1 MISLLCTALRAR
13 LGRVRAFPGRGAILT
28 AATLTIARV
37 HGQVKRASEREGA
50 AAIGVGGKPIEC
62 PVLIHVS
69 DDETHKDDGMPLPDA
84 PGAPKSHW
92 FKKPRLPSKPTG

>member
-1 MISLLCTALRAR
+1 M
-13 LGRVRAFPGRGAILT
+13 
-28 AATLTIARV
+28 
-37 HGQVKRASEREGA
+37 HGQVQRAAQREGA

-92 FKKPRLPSKPTG
+92 FKKPRLPSPVLLQLQKTESKKIQNSKSHFSNNLD